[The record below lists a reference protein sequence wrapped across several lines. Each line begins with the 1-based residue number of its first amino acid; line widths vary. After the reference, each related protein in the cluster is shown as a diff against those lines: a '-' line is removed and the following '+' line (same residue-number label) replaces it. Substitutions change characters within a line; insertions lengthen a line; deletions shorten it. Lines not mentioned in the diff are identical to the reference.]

1 MGDHTILKEKTM
13 KKTTKQKIDSMLF
26 ALKNVLGARDH
37 ATEKRKEE
45 GRESPEYNQRITD
58 EALKQEGAERYAVM
72 LRIWEDDMTREQ
84 RQEFKDL
91 EERI

>member
-1 MGDHTILKEKTM
+1 M
-13 KKTTKQKIDSMLF
+13 KKTTKEKIDSMLF

-45 GRESPEYNQRITD
+45 GRESPEYSQRIT
-58 EALKQEGAERYAVM
+58 EEMLKQEAAERYADM
-72 LRIWEDDMTREQ
+72 LRIWDEDMTLNQ
-84 RQEFKDL
+84 RQKFQDL

>member
-1 MGDHTILKEKTM
+1 M
-13 KKTTKQKIDSMLF
+13 KKTTEQKIDSMLF

-45 GRESPEYNQRITD
+45 GRESPEYSQRITD
-58 EALKQEGAERYAVM
+58 EARKQEGAERYAVM
-72 LRIWEDDMTREQ
+72 LRIWKEDMTREQ
-84 RQEFKDL
+84 RQKFQDL

>member
-1 MGDHTILKEKTM
+1 MEKTIDE
-13 KKTTKQKIDSMLF
+13 KIDSMLF

-45 GRESPEYNQRITD
+45 GRESPEYSQRITD
-58 EALKQEGAERYAVM
+58 ESLKQEAAERYADM
-72 LRIWEDDMTREQ
+72 LRIWEESMSLKQ
-84 RQEFKDL
+84 RQKFQDL